1 MKMMIKNY
9 KTLKKSKERGI
20 VLKILEKGITS
31 VLPENVI
38 KNNVM
43 LEKNVLKIKDK
54 EFNLE
59 DYDNIFVIGG
69 GKASYRMAEA
79 INKILKKKIS
89 KGFVNSI
96 VNKKVGSII
105 ISKAGHPSPDEKGMK
120 GVQKMLSIKPS
131 INDLIICL
139 ISGGGSAMLPMPVEE
154 ISLNDLKTINDLLL
168 KAGANI
174 HEVNTVRKHLSQIKG
189 GNLARI
195 LHPATI
201 VSLIISDVIGD
212 DLSVIASGPT
222 AADKSTFK
230 DAIFILE
237 NYDLIDKIPKNALQ
251 YLTSGM
257 EGKAEETVKENDV
270 ILEKVHNFIL
280 ANNLTALE
288 AMEEEAKKLKLQ
300 AVIEDPGI
308 KGEARNVGKYVA
320 EKVLETKPNSVMIF
334 GGETTVTV
342 RGKGLGGRNQ
352 ELILSIIEKIKDKK
366 VTIASVGTDG
376 IDFYKAA
383 GAIADGNSYKKSQ
396 KLKLDIQKHSDN
408 NDSYNF
414 FKKMKDCIITG
425 YTGTNV
431 CDIIVGVKK

>member
-1 MKMMIKNY
+1 MIIKNY
-9 KTLKKSKERGI
+9 NALKKSKEREI
-20 VLKILEKGITS
+20 ALKILEKGITS
-31 VLPENVI
+31 VLPENVV
-38 KNNVM
+38 KNNVR
-43 LEKNVLKIKDK
+43 LEGNVLKIKDQ
-54 EFNLE
+54 EFNLK

-69 GKASYRMAEA
+69 GKASYKMAEA

-96 VNKKVGSII
+96 VNKKVGSIK

-120 GVQKMLSIKPS
+120 GVQKMLSIKPL

-174 HEVNTVRKHLSQIKG
+174 YEVNTVRKHLSQIKG
-189 GNLARI
+189 GGLAKA

-230 DAIFILE
+230 DAILILE
-237 NYDLIDKIPKNALQ
+237 NYNLTDKIPKNALQ
-251 YLTSGM
+251 YLTSGV
-257 EGKAEETVKENDV
+257 EGKAEETVKENDAV
-270 ILEKVHNFIL
+270 LEKVHNFIL
-280 ANNLTALE
+280 ANNLTALK

-308 KGEARNVGKYVA
+308 KGEARNVGRYVA
-320 EKVLETKPNSVMIF
+320 EKVLGTNPNSVMIF

-342 RGKGLGGRNQ
+342 RGNGLGGRNQ
-352 ELILSIIEKIKDKK
+352 ELILSIIEKIKDKR

-383 GAIADGNSYKKSQ
+383 GAIADGNSYKKSK
-396 KLKLDIQKHSDN
+396 KLKLDIQKHLDD
-408 NDSYNF
+408 NDSYTF
-414 FKKMKDCIITG
+414 FKKMKDQIITG

-431 CDIIVGVKK
+431 CDVIVGVKK

>member
-1 MKMMIKNY
+1 MK
-9 KTLKKSKERGI
+9 
-20 VLKILEKGITS
+20 
-31 VLPENVI
+31 
-38 KNNVM
+38 
-43 LEKNVLKIKDK
+43 DQ
-54 EFNLE
+54 EFNLK

-69 GKASYRMAEA
+69 GKASYKMAET
-79 INKILKKKIS
+79 INKILKNKIR

-96 VNKKVGSII
+96 VNKKVGNIT
-105 ISKAGHPSPDEKGMK
+105 ISKAGHPCPDENGMK
-120 GVQKMLSIKPS
+120 GVQKLLSIKPS
-131 INDLIICL
+131 INDLVICL
-139 ISGGGSAMLPMPVEE
+139 ISGGGSAMLPLPVEE

-174 HEVNTVRKHLSQIKG
+174 HEVNTVRKHLSQVKG
-189 GNLARI
+189 GRLAKA

-222 AADKSTFK
+222 SADKSTFK
-230 DAIFILE
+230 DAILILE
-237 NYDLIDKIPKNALQ
+237 NYNLTDKIPKNVLQ
-251 YLTSGM
+251 YLTNGV
-257 EGKAEETVKENDV
+257 EGKAEETVKENDAV
-270 ILEKVHNFIL
+270 LEKVHNFIL
-280 ANNLTALE
+280 ANNLTALK

-320 EKVLETKPNSVMIF
+320 EKILETKPSSVMIF

-342 RGKGLGGRNQ
+342 KGKGLGGRNQ

-396 KLKLDIQKHSDN
+396 KLKLDIQKHLDD
-408 NDSYNF
+408 NDSYTF
-414 FKKMKDCIITG
+414 FKKMKDQIMTG

>member
-1 MKMMIKNY
+1 MKMIIKNY
-9 KTLKKSKERGI
+9 NALKKSKEREI
-20 VLKILEKGITS
+20 ALKILEKGITS

-38 KNNVM
+38 KNNVK
-43 LEKNVLKIKDK
+43 LEGNVLKIKDQ

-69 GKASYRMAEA
+69 GKASYKMAEI

-96 VNKKVGSII
+96 INKKVGSMI

-154 ISLNDLKTINDLLL
+154 ISLEEMKTVNDLLL

-174 HEVNTVRKHLSQIKG
+174 YEVNTVRKHLSQVKG

-222 AADKSTFK
+222 SADKSTFK
-230 DAIFILE
+230 DAILILE
-237 NYDLIDKIPKNALQ
+237 NHNLIDKIPKNALQ
-251 YLTSGM
+251 YLTSGV
-257 EGKAEETVKENDV
+257 EGKAEETVKENDAV
-270 ILEKVHNFIL
+270 LEKVHNFIL

-288 AMEEEAKKLKLQ
+288 AMEEEAKKLKLH
-300 AVIEDPGI
+300 AVIEDSGI
-308 KGEARNVGKYVA
+308 KGEARNVGRYVA

-352 ELILSIIEKIKDKK
+352 ELILSVIEKIKDKK

-396 KLKLDIQKHSDN
+396 KLKLKIQKCLDD
-408 NDSYNF
+408 NDSYTF
-414 FKKMKDCIITG
+414 FKKMKDQIITG

>member
-1 MKMMIKNY
+1 MIIKNY
-9 KTLKKSKERGI
+9 KTLKKSKEREI
-20 VLKILEKGITS
+20 ALKILEKGITS

-38 KNNVM
+38 KNNVK
-43 LEKNVLKIKDK
+43 LEKNVLKIKDE

-69 GKASYRMAEA
+69 GKASYRMAET
-79 INKILKKKIS
+79 INKILKKKIK

-105 ISKAGHPSPDEKGMK
+105 INKAGHPSPDEKGMK
-120 GVQKMLSIKPS
+120 GVQKMLSIKPL

-154 ISLNDLKTINDLLL
+154 ISLKDLKTINDLLL

-174 HEVNTVRKHLSQIKG
+174 YEVNTVRKHLSQIKG

-230 DAIFILE
+230 DAVYILE
-237 NYDLIDKIPKNALQ
+237 NYNLTDKIPKNALQ

-308 KGEARNVGKYVA
+308 KGEARNVGRYVA

-396 KLKLDIQKHSDN
+396 KLKLDIQKCLDD
-408 NDSYNF
+408 NDSYTF
-414 FKKMKDCIITG
+414 FKKMKDQIITG

>member
-1 MKMMIKNY
+1 MMIKNY
-9 KTLKKSKERGI
+9 NSLKKSKERGI
-20 VLKILEKGITS
+20 VLKLLEKGITS

-38 KNNVM
+38 KNNVR
-43 LEKNVLKIKDK
+43 LEGNVLKIKDQS
-54 EFNLE
+54 FNLE

-69 GKASYRMAEA
+69 GKASYKMAESLNKLLK
-79 INKILKKKIS
+79 NKIT

-96 VNKKVGSII
+96 VNKKVGNIKI
-105 ISKAGHPSPDEKGMK
+105 TKAGHPSPDEKGMK
-120 GVQKMLSIKPS
+120 GVQKMLSIRPS

-154 ISLNDLKTINDLLL
+154 ISLEELKTVNDLLL

-174 HEVNTVRKHLSQIKG
+174 YEINTVRKHLSQIKG
-189 GNLARI
+189 GGLAKA

-222 AADKSTFK
+222 SADKSTFK
-230 DAIFILE
+230 DAMIILE
-237 NYDLIDKIPKNALQ
+237 NYKLVDKIPKNVLY
-251 YLTSGM
+251 YLDNGV
-257 EGKAEETVKENDV
+257 EGKVEETVKENDPV
-270 ILEKVHNFIL
+270 LEKVHNFIL

-288 AMEEEAKKLKLQ
+288 AMEEEAKKLKLE
-300 AVIEDPGI
+300 AVIEDPGLR
-308 KGEARNVGKYVA
+308 GEARNIGKYVV
-320 EKVLETKPNSVMIF
+320 EKILDIKPGCVMLF

-342 RGKGLGGRNQ
+342 KGKGLGGRNQ
-352 ELILSIIEKIKDKK
+352 ELVLSIIEKIKDKK
-366 VTIASVGTDG
+366 ITIASIGTDG

-396 KLKLDIQKHSDN
+396 KLKLDIQKHLED

-414 FKKMKDCIITG
+414 FKKMKDLIMTG

-431 CDIIVGVKK
+431 CDIIVGVKG